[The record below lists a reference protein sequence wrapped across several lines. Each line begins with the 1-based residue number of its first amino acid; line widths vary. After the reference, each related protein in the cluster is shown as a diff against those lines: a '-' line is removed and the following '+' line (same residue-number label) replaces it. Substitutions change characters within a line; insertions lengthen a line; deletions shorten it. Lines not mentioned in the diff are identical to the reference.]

1 MKTVR
6 KLTILLLVLSMIFS
20 VSVSASAAP
29 ASAATLQI
37 LYDGEPVLDVEPVAF
52 EITAN
57 MTAKDAVDMFAD
69 VLEHTWTPSVF
80 PGSSTTDY
88 VIDTI
93 LGIGS
98 EPVGADSGIPAVL
111 WSATYPGYGLEY
123 TEGTGDDA
131 VYHYIYV
138 GYEWSFAANGVVP
151 ENCTQVGYRFFPEYL
166 LNRYTVQPGDSLEIS
181 YDLTI
186 HRWTDTSFWLTN

>member
-37 LYDGEPVLDVEPVAF
+37 LYEGQAVLDVEPVAF

-138 GYEWSFAANGVVP
+138 GYEWRFTVNGTVP
-151 ENCTQVGYRFFPEYL
+151 ENCAQVGYRSFPEYP
-166 LNRYTVQPGDSLEIS
+166 LNRYIIQPGDALVVEYSLLVE
-181 YDLTI
+181 
-186 HRWTDTSFWLTN
+186 RWTANYNWLID

>member
-1 MKTVR
+1 MKTTK
-6 KLTILLLVLSMIFS
+6 KLASLFFALVMVFSLCASAGATNAQTATLTVSYCSELLLNESIS
-20 VSVSASAAP
+20 
-29 ASAATLQI
+29 T
-37 LYDGEPVLDVEPVAF
+37 
-52 EITAN
+52 TAG
-57 MTAKDAVDMFAD
+57 MTAKDAVDLFAD
-69 VLEHTWTPSVF
+69 VLKVEWAALNYSC
-80 PGSSTTDY
+80 SSTTDY

-93 LGIGS
+93 LGVS
-98 EPVGADSGIPAVL
+98 NEPVGADSGIQAEF
-111 WSATYPGYGLEY
+111 WSTTYPGYGIEY
-123 TEGTGDDA
+123 VENANGET

-151 ENCTQVGYRFFPEYL
+151 ENCTQVGDRFFPEYL

>member
-6 KLTILLLVLSMIFS
+6 KLTILLLVLAMIFS
-20 VSVSASAAP
+20 VSVSAFAAP
-29 ASAATLQI
+29 ASTATLQI
-37 LYDGEPVLDVEPVAF
+37 LYGGEPVLDVEPVAF

-69 VLEHTWTPSVF
+69 TLEHTWTSSVF

-93 LGIGS
+93 LGIS
-98 EPVGADSGIPAVL
+98 NEPVGADSGIHAEF
-111 WSATYPGYGLEY
+111 WSTAYPGYGIEY
-123 TEGTGDDA
+123 VENANGET

-138 GYEWSFAANGVVP
+138 GYEWSFAVNGVVP

-166 LNRYTVQPGDSLEIS
+166 LNRYTVQPGDSLGIS

-186 HRWTDTSFWLTN
+186 HRWTDTSYWLSN